1 MDDDN
6 SAVDKSQSS
15 SSLACSIRSL
25 YEEYAFF
32 DDLCSDG
39 DVDNDDDI
47 VFDVEGDDDVVVVVV
62 DDEDNEDEVGEKS
75 LGIKNS

>member
-1 MDDDN
+1 MDDDD

-39 DVDNDDDI
+39 DVDDDDGI
-47 VFDVEGDDDVVVVVV
+47 VFDVEGDDDVVVVVDV
-62 DDEDNEDEVGEKS
+62 EGNEDEVGEKS